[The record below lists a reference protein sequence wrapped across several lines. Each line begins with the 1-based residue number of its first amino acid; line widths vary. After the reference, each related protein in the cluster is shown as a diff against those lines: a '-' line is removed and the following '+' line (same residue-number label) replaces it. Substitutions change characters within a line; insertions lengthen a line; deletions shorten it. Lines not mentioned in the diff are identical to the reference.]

1 MALVCLCR
9 GNFYW
14 PPHTTILF
22 CSIFLDKI
30 VLDTLKS
37 RYHRSAPLGMTNKE
51 DKADLLKVYSDEK
64 SVPFFNS
71 DNCGGDDFYYTTEKR
86 MEQAIEF
93 WHWEYD
99 RQGFVRWT
107 IVSKETNEAVGTI
120 ELFHREAEDY
130 FTNCGLLR
138 LDIRS
143 DYEITSEIVKI
154 LELIIEPAY
163 VLFQCDKIAT
173 KAIDLAVERI
183 SALKRLGFK
192 YSEEKLIGH
201 DGTEYD
207 SYYVLE
213 Q

>member
-1 MALVCLCR
+1 M
-9 GNFYW
+9 
-14 PPHTTILF
+14 
-22 CSIFLDKI
+22 
-30 VLDTLKS
+30 
-37 RYHRSAPLGMTNKE
+37 
-51 DKADLLKVYSDEK
+51 
-64 SVPFFNS
+64 
-71 DNCGGDDFYYTTEKR
+71 
-86 MEQAIEF
+86 
-93 WHWEYD
+93 
-99 RQGFVRWT
+99 
-107 IVSKETNEAVGTI
+107 GTI

-143 DYEITSEIVKI
+143 DYEITREIVKI

>member
-1 MALVCLCR
+1 MSDFRLQP
-9 GNFYW
+9 W
-14 PPHTTILF
+14 PRAIAITTLLEF
-22 CSIFLDKI
+22 CSWL
-30 VLDTLKS
+30 
-37 RYHRSAPLGMTNKE
+37 
-51 DKADLLKVYSDEK
+51 
-64 SVPFFNS
+64 
-71 DNCGGDDFYYTTEKR
+71 
-86 MEQAIEF
+86 
-93 WHWEYD
+93 
-99 RQGFVRWT
+99 
-107 IVSKETNEAVGTI
+107 
-120 ELFHREAEDY
+120 
-130 FTNCGLLR
+130 
-138 LDIRS
+138 
-143 DYEITSEIVKI
+143 EIVKI